1 MGEKV
6 EAVVGWF
13 SPQALAVVVDKWNE
27 NVAGLGGDGGD
38 GVGASSLSYFF
49 LYIYIKV
56 IVFEIKRNLF
66 STINTV
72 SFKD

>member
-1 MGEKV
+1 
-6 EAVVGWF
+6 
-13 SPQALAVVVDKWNE
+13 VDKWNE

-49 LYIYIKV
+49 FYIYIKV

-66 STINTV
+66 STINIV

>member
-1 MGEKV
+1 LV
-6 EAVVGWF
+6 
-13 SPQALAVVVDKWNE
+13 VVVDKWNE

-49 LYIYIKV
+49 FYIKV

-66 STINTV
+66 STINIV